1 MELRQIEYF
10 SAVNRY
16 KNYTKAAQE
25 LHVSQP
31 TISVAIQKL
40 EDELGIKLM
49 ERDNKGIRIT
59 GAGEIFLAK
68 GEKVLD
74 EIRDLEE
81 IMEDL
86 KK

>member
-49 ERDNKGIRIT
+49 ERDNKSALPGQ
-59 GAGEIFLAK
+59 GKYFLQ
-68 GEKVLD
+68 KV
-74 EIRDLEE
+74 
-81 IMEDL
+81 
-86 KK
+86 KKFWMR

>member
-49 ERDNKGIRIT
+49 ERDNKESALPGQ
-59 GAGEIFLAK
+59 GKYFLQ
-68 GEKVLD
+68 KV
-74 EIRDLEE
+74 
-81 IMEDL
+81 
-86 KK
+86 KKFWMR